1 MAAKSTEIIRMV
13 IQLLKTQITTK
24 LDTCLKEE
32 HLDGVVIIQLNK
44 LSKIYHITEI
54 LWQEIMFLSCQD

>member
-1 MAAKSTEIIRMV
+1 MV

-24 LDTCLKEE
+24 LDTCLKAE

-44 LSKIYHITEI
+44 LSRIYLITEI
-54 LWQEIMFLSCQD
+54 LRQEIMFPSYQD